1 MMQAATLPPA
11 GHKADV
17 TKTVKYSRFGANKKR
32 GAFLKIGCVQ
42 KGTLLAGPERGR

>member
-1 MMQAATLPPA
+1 MQAATLPPA

-32 GAFLKIGCVQ
+32 VHSQDWLRAE
-42 KGTLLAGPERGR
+42 GTLLAGPERGR